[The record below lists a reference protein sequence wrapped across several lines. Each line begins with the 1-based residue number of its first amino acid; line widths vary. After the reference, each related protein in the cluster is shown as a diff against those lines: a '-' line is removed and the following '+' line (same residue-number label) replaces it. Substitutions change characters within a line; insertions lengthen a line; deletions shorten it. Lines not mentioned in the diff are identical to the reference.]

1 MSMTIKHTEL
11 ISCSALKALICC
23 VHSFYWLHHIN
34 ICKAVSCKQGS
45 FFKSLAHTANV
56 LCSDSNL
63 LKGSAS
69 GSNLNKTLMRD
80 LNLSALTLITS
91 CANVILFWFRYS
103 SCHKYPTK
111 SPFLILLG
119 FVSTPRS
126 HYAMSP
132 NVTHYR
138 DNQKTTEPNG
148 TTLLTYIL
156 SLC

>member
-1 MSMTIKHTEL
+1 MPQKPSYVVYIHFIDFITSTYVKL
-11 ISCSALKALICC
+11 YPVSR
-23 VHSFYWLHHIN
+23 VH
-34 ICKAVSCKQGS
+34 

-63 LKGSAS
+63 LKGS
-69 GSNLNKTLMRD
+69 LMRD

-91 CANVILFWFRYS
+91 CANVILFCFRYS

-126 HYAMSP
+126 HYATSP

-138 DNQKTTEPNG
+138 DNQKTAEPNG
-148 TTLLTYIL
+148 TTLLTYIW

>member
-1 MSMTIKHTEL
+1 MLCTFHLSF
-11 ISCSALKALICC
+11 IS
-23 VHSFYWLHHIN
+23 LHHIN

-45 FFKSLAHTANV
+45 FFKSLAHNANV
-56 LCSDSNL
+56 LCSDSNM

-91 CANVILFWFRYS
+91 CANVIHFCFRYS

-111 SPFLILLG
+111 SSFLILLG

-126 HYAMSP
+126 LYATSP

-138 DNQKTTEPNG
+138 DNQKQQSQMEPPC
-148 TTLLTYIL
+148 LLIYCPFVQI
-156 SLC
+156 

>member
-11 ISCSALKALICC
+11 ISCSASKALICC

-63 LKGSAS
+63 LKGS
-69 GSNLNKTLMRD
+69 LMRD
-80 LNLSALTLITS
+80 LNLSVLTLITS
-91 CANVILFWFRYS
+91 CANVILFCFRYS

-126 HYAMSP
+126 HYATSP

-138 DNQKTTEPNG
+138 DNQKTAEPNG
-148 TTLLTYIL
+148 TTLLTYIW